1 MKNNRSNTKA
11 KIKKS
16 IILLTAIC
24 SVFLSGCS
32 ILNPDNVSYDL
43 DPITG
48 TIVDS
53 REEISHVGGGV
64 VIHHYYVTIEAEDR
78 TKTEFESSSLYDT
91 YTQNTGKLTI
101 DYYKLTEYQNEC
113 VVKTTYQLTDEIPAI
128 ASSTKNTI
136 GIIEAAIILIIL
148 GALFIFIWKIPTKEE
163 I

>member
-1 MKNNRSNTKA
+1 MRNSKN
-11 KIKKS
+11 KIKKC
-16 IILLTAIC
+16 IVLLIVIC
-24 SVFLSGCS
+24 SIFLSGCS
-32 ILNPDNVSYDL
+32 ILKPDNVSYDL

-53 REEISHVGGGV
+53 REEISHLGGGV
-64 VIHHYYVTIEAEDR
+64 VIHHYYVTIEAEDG
-78 TKTEFESSSLYDT
+78 TKTEFESSSIYDT

-101 DYYKLTEYQNEC
+101 DYYKLTEYQNER

-136 GIIEAAIILIIL
+136 GIIEVYIILIIL

>member
-1 MKNNRSNTKA
+1 MRNSKN
-11 KIKKS
+11 KIKKC
-16 IILLTAIC
+16 IVLLIVIC
-24 SVFLSGCS
+24 SIFLSGCS
-32 ILNPDNVSYDL
+32 ILKPDNVSYDL

-53 REEISHVGGGV
+53 REEISHLGGGV
-64 VIHHYYVTIEAEDR
+64 VIHHYYVTIEAEDG
-78 TKTEFESSSLYDT
+78 TKTEFESSSIYDT

-101 DYYKLTEYQNEC
+101 DYYKLTEYQNER

-136 GIIEAAIILIIL
+136 GIIKAYIILIIL

>member
-1 MKNNRSNTKA
+1 MRNSKN
-11 KIKKS
+11 KIKKC
-16 IILLTAIC
+16 IVLLIVIC
-24 SVFLSGCS
+24 SIFLSGCS
-32 ILNPDNVSYDL
+32 ILKPDNVSYDL

-53 REEISHVGGGV
+53 REEISHLGGGV
-64 VIHHYYVTIEAEDR
+64 VIHHYYVTIEAEDG
-78 TKTEFESSSLYDT
+78 TKTEFESSSIYDT

-101 DYYKLTEYQNEC
+101 DYYKLTEYQNER

-136 GIIEAAIILIIL
+136 GIIEAYIILIIL

>member
-1 MKNNRSNTKA
+1 MRNSKN
-11 KIKKS
+11 KIKKC
-16 IILLTAIC
+16 IVLLIVIC
-24 SVFLSGCS
+24 SIFLSGCDIS
-32 ILNPDNVSYDL
+32 ESDTISYDL

-64 VIHHYYVTIEAEDR
+64 VIHHYYVTIEAEDG

-101 DYYKLTEYQNEC
+101 DYYKLTECENER

-128 ASSTKNTI
+128 ASSTKNII
-136 GIIEAAIILIIL
+136 GIIEADIILIIL

>member
-1 MKNNRSNTKA
+1 MRNSKN
-11 KIKKS
+11 KIKKC
-16 IILLTAIC
+16 IVLLIVIC
-24 SVFLSGCS
+24 SIFLSGCS

-64 VIHHYYVTIEAEDR
+64 VIHHYYVTIEAEDG

-101 DYYKLTEYQNEC
+101 DYYKLTEYQNER

-136 GIIEAAIILIIL
+136 GIIEADIILIIL
-148 GALFIFIWKIPTKEE
+148 GALFIFIWKIPTKEDV
-163 I
+163 

>member
-1 MKNNRSNTKA
+1 MRNSKN
-11 KIKKS
+11 KIKKC
-16 IILLTAIC
+16 IVLLIVIC
-24 SVFLSGCS
+24 SIFLSGCS
-32 ILNPDNVSYDL
+32 ILKPDNVSYDL

-53 REEISHVGGGV
+53 REEISHLGGGV
-64 VIHHYYVTIEAEDR
+64 VIHHYYVTIEAEDG
-78 TKTEFESSSLYDT
+78 TKTEFESSSIYDT

-101 DYYKLTEYQNEC
+101 DYYKLTEYQNER
-113 VVKTTYQLTDEIPAI
+113 VVKTTYQLTDEIPAM

-136 GIIEAAIILIIL
+136 GIIEAYIILIIL

>member
-1 MKNNRSNTKA
+1 MRNNKN
-11 KIKKS
+11 KIKKC
-16 IILLTAIC
+16 IVLLIVIC
-24 SVFLSGCS
+24 SIFLSGCS
-32 ILNPDNVSYDL
+32 ILKPDNVSYDL

-53 REEISHVGGGV
+53 REEISHLGGGV
-64 VIHHYYVTIEAEDR
+64 VIHHYYVTIEAEDG
-78 TKTEFESSSLYDT
+78 TKTEFESSSIYDT

-101 DYYKLTEYQNEC
+101 DYYKLTEYQNER

-136 GIIEAAIILIIL
+136 GIIEAYIILIIL

>member
-1 MKNNRSNTKA
+1 MRNSKN
-11 KIKKS
+11 KIKKC
-16 IILLTAIC
+16 IVLLIVIC
-24 SVFLSGCS
+24 SIFLSGCS
-32 ILNPDNVSYDL
+32 ILKPDNVSYNL

-53 REEISHVGGGV
+53 REEISHLGGGV
-64 VIHHYYVTIEAEDR
+64 VIHHYYVTIEAEDG
-78 TKTEFESSSLYDT
+78 TKTEFESSSIYDT

-101 DYYKLTEYQNEC
+101 DYYKLTEYQNER

-136 GIIEAAIILIIL
+136 GIIEAYIILIIL

>member
-1 MKNNRSNTKA
+1 MRNSKN
-11 KIKKS
+11 KIKKC
-16 IILLTAIC
+16 IVLLIVIC
-24 SVFLSGCS
+24 SIFLSGCS

-64 VIHHYYVTIEAEDR
+64 VIHHYYVTIESEDG

-101 DYYKLTEYQNEC
+101 DYYKLTEYQNER

-136 GIIEAAIILIIL
+136 GIIEADIILIIL
-148 GALFIFIWKIPTKEE
+148 GALFIFIWKIPTKEDV
-163 I
+163 

>member
-1 MKNNRSNTKA
+1 MRNSKN
-11 KIKKS
+11 KIKKC
-16 IILLTAIC
+16 IVLLIVIC
-24 SVFLSGCS
+24 SIFLSGCS
-32 ILNPDNVSYDL
+32 ILKPDNVSYDL
-43 DPITG
+43 DQITG

-53 REEISHVGGGV
+53 REEISHLGGGV
-64 VIHHYYVTIEAEDR
+64 VIHHYYVTIEAEDG
-78 TKTEFESSSLYDT
+78 TKTEFESSSIYDT

-101 DYYKLTEYQNEC
+101 DYYKLTEYQNER

-136 GIIEAAIILIIL
+136 GIIEAYIILIIL

>member
-1 MKNNRSNTKA
+1 MKNNRSNTKV

-16 IILLTAIC
+16 IVLLTAIC
-24 SVFLSGCS
+24 SIFLSGCS
-32 ILNPDNVSYDL
+32 ILKPDNVSYDL

-53 REEISHVGGGV
+53 REELSYLGGGV
-64 VIHHYYVTIEAEDR
+64 VIHHYYVTIEAEDG

-101 DYYKLTEYQNEC
+101 DYYKLTEYQNER

-128 ASSTKNTI
+128 ASSIKNTI
-136 GIIEAAIILIIL
+136 GIIEADIILIIL
-148 GALFIFIWKIPTKEE
+148 GALFIFIWKIPTKEDV
-163 I
+163 

>member
-1 MKNNRSNTKA
+1 MRNSKN
-11 KIKKS
+11 KIKKC
-16 IILLTAIC
+16 IVLLIVIC
-24 SVFLSGCS
+24 SIFLSGCS
-32 ILNPDNVSYDL
+32 ILKPDNVSYDL

-53 REEISHVGGGV
+53 REEISHLWGGV
-64 VIHHYYVTIEAEDR
+64 VIHHYYVTIEAEDG
-78 TKTEFESSSLYDT
+78 TKTEFESSSIYDT

-101 DYYKLTEYQNEC
+101 DYYKLTEYQNER

-136 GIIEAAIILIIL
+136 GIIEAYIILIIL

>member
-1 MKNNRSNTKA
+1 MRNSKN
-11 KIKKS
+11 KIKKC
-16 IILLTAIC
+16 IVLLIVIC
-24 SVFLSGCS
+24 SIFLSGCS
-32 ILNPDNVSYDL
+32 ILKPDNVSYDL

-53 REEISHVGGGV
+53 REEISHLGGGV
-64 VIHHYYVTIEAEDR
+64 VIHHYYVTIEAEDG
-78 TKTEFESSSLYDT
+78 TKTEFESSSIYDT

-101 DYYKLTEYQNEC
+101 DYYKLTEYQNER

-136 GIIEAAIILIIL
+136 GIIETYIILIIL